1 MSLLAI
7 VKIIEG
13 LGIIAALFMKE
24 APVVTKGVITI
35 IEGVGEYDA
44 KVPK

>member
-13 LGIIAALFMKE
+13 LGIIASLFMKE

-35 IEGVGEYDA
+35 IEGIGEKDA
-44 KVPK
+44 KPAK